1 MPFSDMSAVASR
13 LLLGLTLVLG
23 SGVTACGG
31 DPDDGL
37 DCQVGD
43 PQYQTDLYFGRNRVN
58 NEPVTEAEFQ
68 AFVDTVV
75 TPRFQ
80 DGLTVYDAYG
90 QYQLESGEL
99 VHEQSKIIVLLHDG
113 SAARSADIEAIRE
126 EYKSQFDQ
134 ESVLRIDSQPCVA
147 F

>member
-1 MPFSDMSAVASR
+1 M
-13 LLLGLTLVLG
+13 
-23 SGVTACGG
+23 
-31 DPDDGL
+31 
-37 DCQVGD
+37 GD
-43 PQYQTDLYFGRNRVN
+43 PQYQTDLYFGRNRVG

-75 TPRFQ
+75 TPRFL
-80 DGLTVYDAYG
+80 DGLTVYDANG
-90 QYQLESGEL
+90 QYRLESGEL
-99 VHEQSKIIVLLHDG
+99 IHEQTKVIVLLHDG

-134 ESVLRIDSQPCVA
+134 ESVLRIDSLPCVS

>member
-1 MPFSDMSAVASR
+1 MTAVASR
-13 LLLGLTLVLG
+13 LLLGLALVFG

-31 DPDDGL
+31 DDGL
-37 DCQVGD
+37 DCKVGE

-58 NEPVTEAEFQ
+58 NEPVSEAEFQ

-80 DGLTVYDAYG
+80 DGLTVYDANG

-113 SAARSADIEAIRE
+113 SAARSADIETIRE

>member
-1 MPFSDMSAVASR
+1 MRFSDLSAVASR
-13 LLLGLTLVLG
+13 LSLGLALVLG

-31 DPDDGL
+31 DDGL
-37 DCQVGD
+37 DCKVGEA
-43 PQYQTDLYFGRNRVN
+43 QYQTDLYFGRNQVD
-58 NEPVTEAEFQ
+58 NEPVSEAEFQ

-80 DGLTVYDAYG
+80 DGLTVYDANG

-99 VHEQSKIIVLLHDG
+99 IHEQTKVMVLLHDG
-113 SAARSADIEAIRE
+113 SKARSADVDAVRE

>member
-1 MPFSDMSAVASR
+1 MTAVASR
-13 LLLGLTLVLG
+13 LLLGLTLVFG

-31 DPDDGL
+31 DDGL
-37 DCQVGD
+37 DCKVGE
-43 PQYQTDLYFGRNRVN
+43 PLYQTDLYFGRNRVN
-58 NEPVTEAEFQ
+58 NEPVSEVEFQ
-68 AFVDTVV
+68 AFVDTIV

-80 DGLTVYDAYG
+80 EGLTVYDANG

-113 SAARSADIEAIRE
+113 SKARSADIETIRE

>member
-1 MPFSDMSAVASR
+1 MPCLNLPAVASR
-13 LLLGLTLVLG
+13 LLLGLTLTLG
-23 SGVTACGG
+23 LGATACG
-31 DPDDGL
+31 DDDGVS
-37 DCQVGD
+37 CTMGS
-43 PQYQTDLYFGRNRVN
+43 PQYQTDLYFGRNRVGG
-58 NEPVTEAEFQ
+58 EPVSEAEFQ

-90 QYQLESGEL
+90 QYQLESGE
-99 VHEQSKIIVLLHDG
+99 VVQERTKVMVLLHDG
-113 SAARSADIEAIRE
+113 SAARSADVDTIRE
-126 EYKSQFDQ
+126 EYKRQFHQ